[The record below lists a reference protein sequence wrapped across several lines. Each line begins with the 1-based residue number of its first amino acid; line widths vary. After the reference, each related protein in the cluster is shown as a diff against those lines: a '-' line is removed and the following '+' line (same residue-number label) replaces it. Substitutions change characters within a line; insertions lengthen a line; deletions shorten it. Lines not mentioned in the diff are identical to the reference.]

1 MINLTT
7 IELAEIVQGK
17 VIGDSGFTIRN
28 VITDSRTPVSGNGL
42 LFIALVGP
50 NHNGHEFIDELYQL
64 RNVKAFLVE
73 PDEVSYSNYPNATFV
88 EVDDTLQALQK
99 LAAYH
104 RNRFVYPVIGITGSN
119 GKTMVKEWLNQLLSP
134 EYQIVRSPRSYNSQ
148 VGVPLSALQ
157 MDDHFDLAIFEA
169 GISKP
174 GEMVKLQ
181 PIIDPTIGIF
191 TNIGMPHQENFDD
204 IDEKVNEKL
213 KLFREVKTLIYCK
226 DHAAIDSIIRGNT
239 LLADNQLLTWG
250 QSPASKVQVKS
261 IQRVAG
267 KTQVKIRYS
276 QQDFT
281 LSIPFTDTASYENA
295 MHCVTT
301 MLLLG
306 YSVHD
311 IDKRLH
317 TLQPVAMR
325 LELKEGI
332 NRCSIINDSYNSDLG
347 SLAIAIDFLMQQK
360 QHNRYVVIL
369 SDILESGYAPEQLYS
384 KVAQMLKDKG
394 VDLLIGIG
402 PEISRYDYAFEVEA
416 EFYSS
421 THEFLLDLKR
431 KEIRDAAILIK
442 GSRKFHFEQISTM
455 LERKVH
461 RTTLEINLNAIAHN
475 LNYYRSLLDPGVKLM
490 AMVKAFSYGSGS
502 YEIANLL
509 QFQRVDYLGV
519 AYTDEGVALREAG
532 ITLPIVVLNPSFG
545 TYELMVEFNL
555 EPEIYSLT
563 GLREF
568 INVLNRVG
576 VSSYGVHIKIDTGMH
591 RLGFTPDQFSELIN
605 ILASTNSVRVKSI
618 FSHLAASDEPHHDQ
632 FTQHQIATFKQ
643 ASEILINALGYQPM
657 CHILNTGGIERYP
670 EAQFDMVRLGIG
682 LYGISPTLSD
692 KLIHISTLRSKVIQ
706 VKHIQPGETVGYS
719 RKGVVDKPTTVVTI
733 PIGYADGLSRMLG
746 NGNYSMMLNGVLVPT
761 IGNISMDTC
770 TLDATGVDVK
780 EGDEVVVFG
789 QHPTISH
796 MAKALGTIPYE
807 VLTSVSQRVKRVYF
821 QE

>member
-1 MINLTT
+1 MPLNSFIP
-7 IELAEIVQGK
+7 
-17 VIGDSGFTIRN
+17 R
-28 VITDSRTPVSGNGL
+28 L
-42 LFIALVGP
+42 L
-50 NHNGHEFIDELYQL
+50 
-64 RNVKAFLVE
+64 K
-73 PDEVSYSNYPNATFV
+73 
-88 EVDDTLQALQK
+88 
-99 LAAYH
+99 
-104 RNRFVYPVIGITGSN
+104 
-119 GKTMVKEWLNQLLSP
+119 
-134 EYQIVRSPRSYNSQ
+134 
-148 VGVPLSALQ
+148 
-157 MDDHFDLAIFEA
+157 
-169 GISKP
+169 
-174 GEMVKLQ
+174 
-181 PIIDPTIGIF
+181 
-191 TNIGMPHQENFDD
+191 
-204 IDEKVNEKL
+204 
-213 KLFREVKTLIYCK
+213 C
-226 DHAAIDSIIRGNT
+226 
-239 LLADNQLLTWG
+239 
-250 QSPASKVQVKS
+250 
-261 IQRVAG
+261 
-267 KTQVKIRYS
+267 
-276 QQDFT
+276 
-281 LSIPFTDTASYENA
+281 
-295 MHCVTT
+295 
-301 MLLLG
+301 
-306 YSVHD
+306 
-311 IDKRLH
+311 
-317 TLQPVAMR
+317 
-325 LELKEGI
+325 
-332 NRCSIINDSYNSDLG
+332 
-347 SLAIAIDFLMQQK
+347 
-360 QHNRYVVIL
+360 
-369 SDILESGYAPEQLYS
+369 
-384 KVAQMLKDKG
+384 LKDKG

-591 RLGFTPDQFSELIN
+591 RLGFTPDQLSELIN

>member
-250 QSPASKVQVKS
+250 QSPASKLQVKS
-261 IQRVAG
+261 IQRQATR
-267 KTQVKIRYS
+267 TQIKIRYS

-306 YSVHD
+306 YSVQD

-402 PEISRYDYAFEVEA
+402 PEISRYDYAFEVGA

-591 RLGFTPDQFSELIN
+591 RLGFTPDQLSELIN

-770 TLDATGVDVK
+770 TLDATGVEVN

-796 MAKALGTIPYE
+796 MAKAMGTIPYE
-807 VLTSVSQRVKRVYF
+807 VLTSISQRVKRVYF

>member
-157 MDDHFDLAIFEA
+157 MDDYFDLAIFEA

-213 KLFREVKTLIYCK
+213 KLFREVKSLIYCK

-250 QSPASKVQVKS
+250 QSPASKLQVKS
-261 IQRVAG
+261 IQRQATR
-267 KTQVKIRYS
+267 TQIKIRYS

-306 YSVHD
+306 YSVQD

-360 QHNRYVVIL
+360 QHNQYVVIL

-384 KVAQMLKDKG
+384 RVAQMLKDKG

-442 GSRKFHFEQISTM
+442 GSRKFHFEQISTL

-591 RLGFTPDQFSELIN
+591 RLGFTPDQLSELIN

-770 TLDATGVDVK
+770 TLDATGVDVN

-796 MAKALGTIPYE
+796 MAKAMGTIPYE
-807 VLTSVSQRVKRVYF
+807 VLTSISQRVKRVYF

>member
-1 MINLTT
+1 MINLTA
-7 IELAEIVQGK
+7 LQLSEIVQGQ
-17 VIGDSGFTIRN
+17 VIGNSDFAIRN
-28 VITDSRTPVSGNGL
+28 VITDSRVPVSGNGS

-50 NHNGHEFIDELYQL
+50 NHNAHEFIDELYSI
-64 RNVKAFLVE
+64 RNIKAFLVE
-73 PDEVSYSNYPNATFV
+73 KGEVDYSKYPNATFV

-119 GKTMVKEWLNQLLSP
+119 GKTIVKEWLNQLLFS

-148 VGVPLSALQ
+148 VGVPLSVLQ
-157 MDDHFDLAIFEA
+157 MDNHFDLAIFEA

-226 DHAAIDSIIRGNT
+226 DHAVIDAVVQDNT

-250 QSPASKVQVKS
+250 QNKESKVQIMSVK
-261 IQRVAG
+261 REAG
-267 KTQVKIRYS
+267 KTLVHVRYNNHEH
-276 QQDFT
+276 T
-281 LSIPFTDTASYENA
+281 ITIPFTDAASFENA
-295 MHCVTT
+295 MHCVAT

-306 YSVHD
+306 YSLQD
-311 IDKRLH
+311 IDTRLQR
-317 TLQPVAMR
+317 LQPVAMR

-332 NRCSIINDSYNSDLG
+332 NDCSVINDSYNSDLG

-360 QHNRYVVIL
+360 QHERHVVIL

-384 KVAQMLKDKG
+384 KVAQMLEDKG

-402 PEISRYDYAFEVEA
+402 PEISRYDYAFEIEA

-431 KEIRDAAILIK
+431 KEIRDAAILVK
-442 GSRKFHFEQISTM
+442 GSRKFHFEQISAA

-475 LNYYRSLLDPGVKLM
+475 LNYYRSLLNPGVKVM

-519 AYTDEGVALREAG
+519 AYTDEGVSLREAG
-532 ITLPIVVLNPSFG
+532 ISLPIVVLNP
-545 TYELMVEFNL
+545 
-555 EPEIYSLT
+555 
-563 GLREF
+563 
-568 INVLNRVG
+568 
-576 VSSYGVHIKIDTGMH
+576 
-591 RLGFTPDQFSELIN
+591 
-605 ILASTNSVRVKSI
+605 
-618 FSHLAASDEPHHDQ
+618 
-632 FTQHQIATFKQ
+632 
-643 ASEILINALGYQPM
+643 
-657 CHILNTGGIERYP
+657 
-670 EAQFDMVRLGIG
+670 
-682 LYGISPTLSD
+682 
-692 KLIHISTLRSKVIQ
+692 
-706 VKHIQPGETVGYS
+706 
-719 RKGVVDKPTTVVTI
+719 
-733 PIGYADGLSRMLG
+733 
-746 NGNYSMMLNGVLVPT
+746 
-761 IGNISMDTC
+761 
-770 TLDATGVDVK
+770 
-780 EGDEVVVFG
+780 
-789 QHPTISH
+789 
-796 MAKALGTIPYE
+796 
-807 VLTSVSQRVKRVYF
+807 
-821 QE
+821 

>member
-384 KVAQMLKDKG
+384 KVAQMLKG
-394 VDLLIGIG
+394 
-402 PEISRYDYAFEVEA
+402 
-416 EFYSS
+416 
-421 THEFLLDLKR
+421 
-431 KEIRDAAILIK
+431 
-442 GSRKFHFEQISTM
+442 
-455 LERKVH
+455 
-461 RTTLEINLNAIAHN
+461 
-475 LNYYRSLLDPGVKLM
+475 
-490 AMVKAFSYGSGS
+490 
-502 YEIANLL
+502 
-509 QFQRVDYLGV
+509 
-519 AYTDEGVALREAG
+519 
-532 ITLPIVVLNPSFG
+532 
-545 TYELMVEFNL
+545 
-555 EPEIYSLT
+555 
-563 GLREF
+563 
-568 INVLNRVG
+568 
-576 VSSYGVHIKIDTGMH
+576 
-591 RLGFTPDQFSELIN
+591 
-605 ILASTNSVRVKSI
+605 
-618 FSHLAASDEPHHDQ
+618 
-632 FTQHQIATFKQ
+632 
-643 ASEILINALGYQPM
+643 
-657 CHILNTGGIERYP
+657 
-670 EAQFDMVRLGIG
+670 
-682 LYGISPTLSD
+682 
-692 KLIHISTLRSKVIQ
+692 
-706 VKHIQPGETVGYS
+706 
-719 RKGVVDKPTTVVTI
+719 
-733 PIGYADGLSRMLG
+733 
-746 NGNYSMMLNGVLVPT
+746 
-761 IGNISMDTC
+761 
-770 TLDATGVDVK
+770 
-780 EGDEVVVFG
+780 
-789 QHPTISH
+789 
-796 MAKALGTIPYE
+796 
-807 VLTSVSQRVKRVYF
+807 
-821 QE
+821 

>member
-591 RLGFTPDQFSELIN
+591 RLGFTPDQLSELIN

>member
-250 QSPASKVQVKS
+250 QNPASKVHVKS

>member
-1 MINLTT
+1 MINLTA
-7 IELAEIVQGK
+7 LQLSEIVQGQ
-17 VIGDSGFTIRN
+17 VIGNSDFAIRN
-28 VITDSRTPVSGNGL
+28 VITDSRVPVSGNGS

-50 NHNGHEFIDELYQL
+50 NHNAHEFIDELYSI
-64 RNVKAFLVE
+64 RNIKAFLIE
-73 PDEVSYSNYPNATFV
+73 KGEVDYSKYPNATFV

-119 GKTMVKEWLNQLLSP
+119 GKTIVKEWLNQLLFS

-148 VGVPLSALQ
+148 VGVPLSVLQ
-157 MDDHFDLAIFEA
+157 MDNHFDLAIFEA

-191 TNIGMPHQENFDD
+191 TNVGMPHQENFDD

-226 DHAAIDSIIRGNT
+226 DHSVIDSIVQENT
-239 LLADNQLLTWG
+239 LLAENQLLTWG
-250 QSPASKVQVKS
+250 QNPASKVQVKS
-261 IQRVAG
+261 IQRQNV
-267 KTQVKIRYS
+267 KTQISIRYN

-281 LSIPFTDTASYENA
+281 VSIPFTDTASYENA
-295 MHCVTT
+295 MHCITT

-306 YSVHD
+306 YKAQD
-311 IDKRLH
+311 IDVRLQR
-317 TLQPVAMR
+317 LQPVAMR

-332 NRCSIINDSYNSDLG
+332 NGCSIINDSYNSDLG

-360 QHNRYVVIL
+360 QHDQHVVIL

-384 KVAQMLKDKG
+384 KVAQMLEDKG

-402 PEISRYDYAFEVEA
+402 PEISRYDYAFEIEA

-431 KEIRDAAILIK
+431 KEIRDAAILVK
-442 GSRKFHFEQISTM
+442 GSRKFHFEQISAA

-475 LNYYRSLLDPGVKLM
+475 LNYYRSLLNPGVKVM

-519 AYTDEGVALREAG
+519 AYTDEGVSLREAG

-555 EPEIYSLT
+555 EPEIYNIT
-563 GLREF
+563 GLKEF

-576 VSSYGVHIKIDTGMH
+576 VSSYGIHIKIDSGMH
-591 RLGFTPDQFSELIN
+591 RLGFTYDQLDELIA
-605 ILASTNSVRVKSI
+605 ILKSTNSIRVKSI
-618 FSHLAASDEPHHDQ
+618 FSHLAASDEPQHDQ
-632 FTQHQIATFKQ
+632 FTIHQIETFDR
-643 ASEILINALGYQPM
+643 ACTTLIDALGYQPIR
-657 CHILNTGGIERYP
+657 HILNTGGIERYP
-670 EAQFDMVRLGIG
+670 EAQFEMVRLGIG

-692 KLIHISTLRSKVIQ
+692 KLMPISTLRSKVIQ

-719 RKGVVDKPTTVVTI
+719 RKGMINKPTTVVTI
-733 PIGYADGLSRMLG
+733 PVGYADGLSRLLG
-746 NGNYSMMLNGVLVPT
+746 NGNYSMMLNGTLVPT

-770 TLDATGVDVK
+770 MLDATGVEVH
-780 EGDEVVVFG
+780 EGDEVIVFG
-789 QHPTISH
+789 HKPTISD
-796 MAKALGTIPYE
+796 MAKAMGTIAYE
-807 VLTSVSQRVKRVYF
+807 VLTSISQRVKRVYF

>member
-1 MINLTT
+1 MINLTA
-7 IELAEIVQGK
+7 IQLAEIVLGQ

-28 VITDSRTPVSGNGL
+28 VITDSRVPVSGNGSM
-42 LFIALVGP
+42 FIALVGP
-50 NHNGHEFIDELYQL
+50 NHNGHEFIGELYNI
-64 RNVKAFLVE
+64 RNIKAYLVE
-73 PDEVSYSNYPNATFV
+73 KGEVDYTNYPNATFV

-119 GKTMVKEWLNQLLSP
+119 GKTIVKEWLNQLLFS

-148 VGVPLSALQ
+148 VGVPLSVLQ
-157 MDDHFDLAIFEA
+157 MDNHFDLAIFEA

-226 DHAAIDSIIRGNT
+226 DHAVIDAVVQDNT

-250 QSPASKVQVKS
+250 QNKESKVQIMSVK
-261 IQRVAG
+261 REAG
-267 KTQVKIRYS
+267 KTLVHVRFNNHEHTI
-276 QQDFT
+276 T
-281 LSIPFTDTASYENA
+281 IPFTDAASFENA
-295 MHCVTT
+295 MHCVAT

-306 YSVHD
+306 YSLQD
-311 IDKRLH
+311 IDTRLQR
-317 TLQPVAMR
+317 LQPVAMR

-332 NRCSIINDSYNSDLG
+332 NDCSVINDSYNSDLG

-360 QHNRYVVIL
+360 QHERHVVIL

-384 KVAQMLKDKG
+384 KVAQMLEDKG

-402 PEISRYDYAFEVEA
+402 PEISRYDYAFEIEA

-431 KEIRDAAILIK
+431 KEIRDAAILVK
-442 GSRKFHFEQISTM
+442 GSRKFHFEQISAA

-475 LNYYRSLLDPGVKLM
+475 LNYYRSLLNPGVKVM

-519 AYTDEGVALREAG
+519 AYTDEGVSLREAG
-532 ITLPIVVLNPSFG
+532 ISLPIVVLNPSFG

-555 EPEIYSLT
+555 EPEIYNIT
-563 GLREF
+563 GLKEF

-576 VSSYGVHIKIDTGMH
+576 VSSYGIHIKIDSGMH
-591 RLGFTPDQFSELIN
+591 RLGFTPDQLDELIA
-605 ILASTNSVRVKSI
+605 ILKSTNSVRVKSI

-632 FTQHQIATFKQ
+632 FTIHQIETFHK
-643 ASEILINALGYQPM
+643 ACNVLSDVLGYQPIR
-657 CHILNTGGIERYP
+657 HILNTGGIERYP
-670 EAQFDMVRLGIG
+670 EAQFEMVRLGIG
-682 LYGISPTLSD
+682 LYGISPTHGD
-692 KLIHISTLRSKVIQ
+692 KLMPISTLRSKVIQ
-706 VKHIQPGETVGYS
+706 VKQIKPGDTVGYS
-719 RKGVVDKPTTVVTI
+719 RKGIVDTPTTVVTI
-733 PIGYADGLSRMLG
+733 PVGYADGLSRMLG
-746 NGNYSMMLNGVLVPT
+746 NGNYSMMLNGTLVPT

-770 TLDATGVDVK
+770 TLNANGVEVK
-780 EGDEVVVFG
+780 EGDEVIVFG
-789 QHPTISH
+789 NKPTITD
-796 MAKALGTIPYE
+796 MAKAMETIPYE
-807 VLTSVSQRVKRVYF
+807 VLTSISQRVKRVYF

>member
-7 IELAEIVQGK
+7 LELAEIVQGK

-28 VITDSRTPVSGNGL
+28 VITDSRFPVSGNGS

-50 NHNGHEFIDELYQL
+50 NHNGHEFIDDLYQL

-104 RNRFVYPVIGITGSN
+104 RNRFVYPIIGITGSN

-148 VGVPLSALQ
+148 VGVPLSVLQ

-261 IQRVAG
+261 IQRVVG

-281 LSIPFTDTASYENA
+281 LSIPFTDAASYENA

-306 YSVHD
+306 YSVQD

-384 KVAQMLKDKG
+384 RVAQMLKDKG

-442 GSRKFHFEQISTM
+442 GSRKFHFEQISTL

-563 GLREF
+563 GLKEF

-576 VSSYGVHIKIDTGMH
+576 VSSYGVHVKIDTGMH
-591 RLGFTPDQFSELIN
+591 RLGFTPDQFDELIN
-605 ILASTNSVRVKSI
+605 IFTLTNSVRVKSI

-643 ASEILINALGYQPM
+643 ASEILINALGYQPLR
-657 CHILNTGGIERYP
+657 HILNTGGIERYP

-682 LYGISPTLSD
+682 LYGISPTFSD

-746 NGNYSMMLNGVLVPT
+746 NGNYSMMLNGVLVST

-770 TLDATGVDVK
+770 TLDATGVDVN

-789 QHPTISH
+789 QHPTISN
-796 MAKALGTIPYE
+796 MAKAMGTIPYE
-807 VLTSVSQRVKRVYF
+807 VLTSISQRVKRVYF